1 MLGVQLTKNPKI
13 RVRINICDDL
23 VFNIYQDIPSAAIP
37 GILGNSMQEPMLRDR
52 DDLRF
57 VV

>member
-1 MLGVQLTKNPKI
+1 MKMLLDTQALILAGRDQLP
-13 RVRINICDDL
+13 
-23 VFNIYQDIPSAAIP
+23 AIP